1 MRTYTKLA
9 ALAAVVA
16 ALVSAPGS
24 VSAAT
29 STGQFTVS
37 ATVAPSC
44 IISGTNLVFGAYDPT
59 AAAALTGS
67 STIQVTCTRGTG
79 YSVNLSSAHAWT
91 MTNAAN
97 PALSYQ
103 LFSNA
108 GRTAVWD
115 SAVANAVTG
124 TAPTPRAPVALTV
137 YGSIPPNQDVV
148 PGTAAAPLSYTD
160 TVTATVT
167 F

>member
-16 ALVSAPGS
+16 ALVSAPRS
-24 VSAAT
+24 ASAAV
-29 STGQFTVS
+29 STGQFTVT

-44 IISGTNLVFGAYDPT
+44 IISGANLVFGAYDAT

-67 STIQVTCTRGTG
+67 TTLSVTCTRGTG
-79 YSVNLSSAHAWT
+79 YTVTLASANAWT

-103 LFSNA
+103 LYSNA
-108 GRTAVWD
+108 GRTTVW
-115 SAVANAVTG
+115 NATTGVTG

-137 YGSIPPNQDVV
+137 YGAIPPNQDVV
-148 PGTAAAPLSYTD
+148 PGTAAAPLTYTD